1 MFGVKMALWLK
12 LVIALVAFFCLGES
26 LDPSVSELD
35 TDRDLKGA
43 SKSPTATGAA
53 GGATKIAATVNV
65 GGETATTVGAA
76 SDTTKTAAAEATGGA
91 SSASASAAVKP
102 RSTYKVPSPLIES
115 REYYESLLDK
125 FGAAFNAHDADM
137 LASMVCEDALF
148 RMSMGHDNT
157 QGGFEIWGRLAIG
170 KAFNGTFDLH
180 SDSLWLPRGP
190 SFVTNSRGVGGA
202 EGGDKGKGKEGGG
215 GPWRG
220 VSEWTFVATKDSD
233 GTKFNVDGVDLFTF
247 RDGLISIKDAYRK
260 DIPPKKPYL

>member
-1 MFGVKMALWLK
+1 MALWLK

-43 SKSPTATGAA
+43 KSPTATGAA

-91 SSASASAAVKP
+91 SKTASAAVKP

-190 SFVTNSRGVGGA
+190 SFVTRSVEA
-202 EGGDKGKGKEGGG
+202 AKEGEKGKEGGG
-215 GPWRG
+215 GGSWRG

-233 GTKFNVDGVDLFTF
+233 GSKFNVDGVDMFTF
-247 RDGLISIKDAYRK
+247 RDGLISVKDAFRK

>member
-1 MFGVKMALWLK
+1 MALWLK

-26 LDPSVSELD
+26 LDPSVSE
-35 TDRDLKGA
+35 
-43 SKSPTATGAA
+43 GAA
-53 GGATKIAATVNV
+53 ASGATKIATTINV
-65 GGETATTVGAA
+65 DGETSATVGAA
-76 SDTTKTAAAEATGGA
+76 SDTTKTAAAEATSGASKTA
-91 SSASASAAVKP
+91 SSASASASASSASSSSVAVKP

-190 SFVTNSRGVGGA
+190 SFVTRSVEAAKGG
-202 EGGDKGKGKEGGG
+202 EKGKEGGG
-215 GPWRG
+215 GGAWRG

-233 GTKFNVDGVDLFTF
+233 GTKFNVDGVDVFTF
-247 RDGLISIKDAYRK
+247 RDGLISIKDAFRK

>member
-1 MFGVKMALWLK
+1 MALWLK
-12 LVIALVAFFCLGES
+12 LVLALGWFLSLGES
-26 LDPSVSELD
+26 VESGEIDID
-35 TDRDLKGA
+35 GDLK
-43 SKSPTATGAA
+43 SRVKTSTF
-53 GGATKIAATVNV
+53 
-65 GGETATTVGAA
+65 TTSSSGTTQTAA
-76 SDTTKTAAAEATGGA
+76 SEATSGSSKAA
-91 SSASASAAVKP
+91 SASASASVSASASAAVKP
-102 RSTYKVPSPLIES
+102 RSTYKVPSPLVES

-148 RMSMGHDNT
+148 RMSMGHESK
-157 QGGFEIWGRLAIG
+157 GGFEVWGRLAIG

-190 SFVTNSRGVGGA
+190 SFVTNSRAVGGA
-202 EGGDKGKGKEGGG
+202 EGGDKGQEGGG

-247 RDGLISIKDAYRK
+247 RDGLISIKDAFRK
-260 DIPPKKPYL
+260 DVPPKKPYL